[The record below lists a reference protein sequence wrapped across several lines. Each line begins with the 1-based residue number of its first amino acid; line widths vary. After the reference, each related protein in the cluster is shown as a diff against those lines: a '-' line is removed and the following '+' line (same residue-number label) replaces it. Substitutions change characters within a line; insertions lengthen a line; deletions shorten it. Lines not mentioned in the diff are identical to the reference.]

1 MRLPIEISQ
10 NFLQA
15 WENVAP
21 HLISNS
27 ENRKW
32 KGDFL
37 ASISRNDP
45 KDRRLEKV
53 FKRNYELITRKQQ
66 YDSTD
71 EFIRKDLQMQDSI
84 FHLEDVEIKEINGEK
99 FPSIQKMVEISQLW
113 MSDHSHFWYFLQKEV
128 RTWY

>member
-1 MRLPIEISQ
+1 M
-10 NFLQA
+10 
-15 WENVAP
+15 
-21 HLISNS
+21 
-27 ENRKW
+27 
-32 KGDFL
+32 

-45 KDRRLEKV
+45 KDRRLAEA

-128 RTWY
+128 SIWYTDSTHI